1 MLRYTICFI
10 KQGNKILLLNREK
23 PDWMGMWNGVGGKIE
38 AGETPIENIK
48 REIYEETGIEIE
60 KVEDKGIVTWTVD
73 GVKTGGMHL
82 YLVELPMTV
91 LYETPRKTDEGI
103 LDWKE
108 IDWILHPDNI
118 GVAHNI
124 PYFLPIML
132 REDSCY
138 EHHCVFENGRLVE
151 VSSNPLVLKP

>member
-38 AGETPIENIK
+38 AGETPKENIK

-82 YLVELPMTV
+82 YLAELPMTV

-138 EHHCVFENGRLVE
+138 EYHCVFENGRLVE

>member
-1 MLRYTICFI
+1 
-10 KQGNKILLLNREK
+10 
-23 PDWMGMWNGVGGKIE
+23 MGMWNGVGGKIE
-38 AGETPIENIK
+38 AGETPIKNII

-60 KVEDKGIVTWTVD
+60 KVEEKGIVTWTVD

-82 YLVELPMTV
+82 YLAELPVTV
-91 LYETPRKTDEGI
+91 HYETPRKTDEGI

>member
-82 YLVELPMTV
+82 YLAELPMTV

-138 EHHCVFENGRLVE
+138 EYHCVFENGRLVE